1 MTKSSKA
8 PDITE
13 RPIIDLSGR
22 VSTYYELN
30 GNAFDMAV
38 AGLPFIMAVT
48 DNTPYKRQ
56 TAEFRAQRVDQMRD
70 PGEHTL
76 AGSGY
81 WTRSQSSFHYGDG
94 ITYTEPM
101 EGNDNEVRFRYHS
114 GFGVNPWTPGSLSL
128 LKTTS
133 LAQAFRGEIG
143 RAHV

>member
-1 MTKSSKA
+1 MALTSKA

-22 VSTYYELN
+22 IGSYYDLN
-30 GNAFDMAV
+30 GNAFDIAIG
-38 AGLPFIMAVT
+38 GLPFIMAVT

-81 WTRSQSSFHYGDG
+81 WTRSQSSWHYGEG
-94 ITYTEPM
+94 IQFTEPM
-101 EGNDNEVRFRYHS
+101 EGNDNEVRFR
-114 GFGVNPWTPGSLSL
+114 
-128 LKTTS
+128 
-133 LAQAFRGEIG
+133 FRDSYGN
-143 RAHV
+143 RHVSTYNTNHCNVQNYNFWYIHGIC